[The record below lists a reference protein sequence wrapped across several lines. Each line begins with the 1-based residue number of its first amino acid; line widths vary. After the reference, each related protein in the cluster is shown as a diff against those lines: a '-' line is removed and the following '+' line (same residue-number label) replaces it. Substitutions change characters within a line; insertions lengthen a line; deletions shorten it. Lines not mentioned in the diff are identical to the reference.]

1 MSTEAQ
7 TQTGQSRFVGH
18 DADAAGERRE
28 PQMLIRESVKYR
40 RRAQE
45 AERRAEAFEAEIDSL
60 RQARQ
65 DREAAL
71 QAELD
76 QARAE
81 TEALGA
87 RLADLERDRSLEREL
102 VRAGCADTETALA
115 LARERLSD
123 GGPPEDPAAFAKT
136 LLAEKPHLRGAAS
149 TGPSPAPSSLPPPTT
164 GAKPAGDRAPH
175 RTAQRLAER
184 ARQTGS
190 AGDVMAYMR
199 ARRAV
204 GA

>member
-1 MSTEAQ
+1 MSTEAPAQ
-7 TQTGQSRFVGH
+7 KGQPRPAGRQ
-18 DADAAGERRE
+18 ADAAGERQE
-28 PQMLIRESVKYR
+28 PQTLIRESIKYR

-45 AERRAEAFEAEIDSL
+45 AERRAEALEAEIDGL
-60 RQARQ
+60 RQAQQ

-81 TEALGA
+81 ADARGA
-87 RLADLERDRSLEREL
+87 RLADLERDRNLEREL
-102 VRAGCADTETALA
+102 VRAGCADPETALA
-115 LARERLSD
+115 LARQRLN
-123 GGPPEDPAAFAKT
+123 GGEPPEDPAAFAKA
-136 LLAEKPHLRGAAS
+136 LLQEKPHLRVGSSAA
-149 TGPSPAPSSLPPPTT
+149 PSPVSSSLPPPTA
-164 GAKPAGDRAPH
+164 GAKPAGDHAPR

-184 ARQTGS
+184 ARETGS
-190 AGDVMAYMR
+190 TADVMAYMR